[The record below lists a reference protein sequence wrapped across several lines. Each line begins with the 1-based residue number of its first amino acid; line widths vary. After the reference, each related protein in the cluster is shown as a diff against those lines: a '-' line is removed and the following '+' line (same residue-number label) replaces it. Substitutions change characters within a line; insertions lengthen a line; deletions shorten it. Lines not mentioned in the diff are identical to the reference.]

1 MENSSNK
8 QQKGNKTFFVAVV
21 TSLTMVIVAC
31 AVVYPQIIPPE
42 TENQLAEVS
51 EVSTEETAT
60 VPDTQTETT
69 TQDYTPVDNVVT
81 NVKKTTTDFQ
91 TETTQQV
98 TEVQQV
104 ETIVTS
110 SGGAI
115 MPIANGE
122 LLADF
127 SEGELVKSSTSG
139 IWQTHNGVDISAEV
153 NTPVQAVA
161 DGTVTKVYEDA
172 LLGYCVTIDHTDYVA
187 NYCNLDAGVIVL
199 EGDTVEKGSII
210 GTVGD
215 TSVSESALDSHL
227 HFETLVGGKYT
238 NPTGLINN

>member
-1 MENSSNK
+1 
-8 QQKGNKTFFVAVV
+8 
-21 TSLTMVIVAC
+21 MVIVAC
-31 AVVYPQIIPPE
+31 AVVYPQIITPE

-51 EVSTEETAT
+51 EVSETE
-60 VPDTQTETT
+60 TQTEVQSTT
-69 TQDYTPVDNVVT
+69 DDYTPVDNVVS
-81 NVKKTTTDFQ
+81 NVHKVTEA
-91 TETTQQV
+91 ETTQPTVDTTPLV
-98 TEVQQV
+98 TETPQV
-104 ETIVTS
+104 STVDTN
-110 SGGAI
+110 GGAI

-122 LLADF
+122 LLAEY

-187 NYCNLDAGVIVL
+187 NYCNLDAGVVVL

-238 NPTGLINN
+238 NPMGIID